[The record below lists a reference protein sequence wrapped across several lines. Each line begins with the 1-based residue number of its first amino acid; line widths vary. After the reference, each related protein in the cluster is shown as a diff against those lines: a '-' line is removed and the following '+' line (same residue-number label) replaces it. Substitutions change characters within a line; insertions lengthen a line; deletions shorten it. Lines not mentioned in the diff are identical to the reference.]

1 MRSRSKAFIFDG
13 DSVSTNSTTG
23 VILRDFSL
31 EGSGADS
38 AKHPANR
45 ISAACQMLR
54 RLSMTS
60 RMKWKRFKLNR
71 CLVLALL
78 CFTVACSPR
87 DFLTR
92 RLATDLIAGSE
103 TFKTTQ
109 LFWLRTGVISNKDYT
124 SPEYL
129 LLRRNGWITGS
140 TAACTP
146 DVAAAPCWDV
156 VITPLGV
163 DALRDWVAATAATS
177 QYISVPV
184 AQRELLGLSGIRK
197 NGNFA
202 DVDFQW
208 RWAAVNE
215 VGAALYSKGTEYTST
230 VGFAHYDDGW
240 RVIEGGNLRSSQGLN
255 DALKNAEPMP

>member
-1 MRSRSKAFIFDG
+1 MRRQLTA
-13 DSVSTNSTTG
+13 
-23 VILRDFSL
+23 
-31 EGSGADS
+31 
-38 AKHPANR
+38 
-45 ISAACQMLR
+45 
-54 RLSMTS
+54 
-60 RMKWKRFKLNR
+60 
-71 CLVLALL
+71 LVFTAL

-109 LFWLRTGVISNKDYT
+109 LFWLRTGVIPAKDYT

-129 LLRRNGWITGS
+129 VLRRNGWITGTS
-140 TAACTP
+140 AACTP
-146 DVAAAPCWDV
+146 NLPPPCWDV

-163 DALRDWVAATAATS
+163 DALRDWVAATAATT

-184 AQRELLGLSGIRK
+184 AQREMLGLTGIRRS
-197 NGNFA
+197 GNVA

-215 VGAALYSKGTEYTST
+215 VGAALYAKGTEYSST
-230 VGFAHYDDGW
+230 VGFVHYDDGW
-240 RVIEGGNLRSSQGLN
+240 RVIEGGPLRSSQGLS
-255 DALKNAEPMP
+255 DALKNAEPAQ

>member
-1 MRSRSKAFIFDG
+1 MRSRQTAIIFDG
-13 DSVSTNSTTG
+13 GLVARNPTTG
-23 VILRDFSL
+23 VILRDFGL
-31 EGSGADS
+31 EGSGAGS
-38 AKHPANR
+38 ATSGINF
-45 ISAACQMLR
+45 ISASRQMLR
-54 RLSMTS
+54 KLSMTPRTKGRKIRLS
-60 RMKWKRFKLNR
+60 VVF
-71 CLVLALL
+71 ALL
-78 CFTVACSPR
+78 CLTVACSPR

-129 LLRRNGWITGS
+129 VLRRNGWITGS

-146 DVAAAPCWDV
+146 DLGAAPCWDV

-163 DALRDWVAATAATS
+163 DALRDWVAATAASS

-202 DVDFQW
+202 DVDFRW

-215 VGAALYSKGTEYTST
+215 VGGALYAKGTEYSST

>member
-1 MRSRSKAFIFDG
+1 MRPRQTAIIFDG
-13 DSVSTNSTTG
+13 GLEAGNPTAG

-31 EGSGADS
+31 EGSGALS
-38 AKHPANR
+38 VTSQAHC
-45 ISAACQMLR
+45 ISSSRQMLR
-54 RLSMTS
+54 KLSMTS
-60 RMKWKRFKLNR
+60 RLRWKFSRYLI
-71 CLVLALL
+71 LVLALL
-78 CFTVACSPR
+78 CFTVGCSPR

-129 LLRRNGWITGS
+129 VLRRHGWITGS
-140 TAACTP
+140 TAACTA
-146 DVAAAPCWDV
+146 DLGAAPCWDV

-163 DALRDWVAATAATS
+163 DALRDWVAATAASS

-202 DVDFQW
+202 DVDFRW

-215 VGAALYSKGTEYTST
+215 VGAALYAKGTEYSST

-240 RVIEGGNLRSSQGLN
+240 RVIEGGSLRSSQGLN
-255 DALKNAEPMP
+255 DALKNAEPVP

>member
-1 MRSRSKAFIFDG
+1 MRRRQAVLIFA
-13 DSVSTNSTTG
+13 V
-23 VILRDFSL
+23 L
-31 EGSGADS
+31 
-38 AKHPANR
+38 
-45 ISAACQMLR
+45 
-54 RLSMTS
+54 
-60 RMKWKRFKLNR
+60 
-71 CLVLALL
+71 CL
-78 CFTVACSPR
+78 TVACSPR

-109 LFWLRTGVISNKDYT
+109 LFWLRTGAISNKDYT

-129 LLRRNGWITGS
+129 VLRRHGWITATG
-140 TAACTP
+140 TACSA
-146 DVAAAPCWDV
+146 DVGPAPCWDV

-202 DVDFQW
+202 DCDFQW
-208 RWAAVNE
+208 RWAPVNE
-215 VGAALYSKGTEYTST
+215 VGAALYAKGTEYNST
-230 VGFAHYDDGW
+230 VGFVRYDDGW
-240 RVIEGGNLRSSQGLN
+240 RVIESGPLRSSQGLN
-255 DALKNAEPMP
+255 DALKNAEPVQ

>member
-1 MRSRSKAFIFDG
+1 MRTAFIFESG
-13 DSVSTNSTTG
+13 TVSTNSATG

-31 EGSGADS
+31 EGSRAGS
-38 AKHPANR
+38 ATRRANCKFTSR
-45 ISAACQMLR
+45 LLLR
-54 RLSMTS
+54 KLSMTP
-60 RMKWKRFKLNR
+60 RLRWKRFNLGR
-71 CLVLALL
+71 YLILAML

-92 RLATDLIAGSE
+92 RLGTDLIAGSE

-129 LLRRNGWITGS
+129 VLRRHGWITGS

-146 DVAAAPCWDV
+146 DLGQAPCWDV

-215 VGAALYSKGTEYTST
+215 VGAALYAKGTEYSST

>member
-1 MRSRSKAFIFDG
+1 MRPRQTAFIFDG
-13 DSVSTNSTTG
+13 GSVSTNPATG
-23 VILRDFSL
+23 VVLRDFSL
-31 EGSGADS
+31 GGSRADS
-38 AKHPANR
+38 ATFQANH
-45 ISAACQMLR
+45 ISASRQMLR
-54 RLSMTS
+54 KLSMTPGISWKQFKPS
-60 RMKWKRFKLNR
+60 RYLIF
-71 CLVLALL
+71 ALL

-129 LLRRNGWITGS
+129 VLRRHGWITGS

-146 DVAAAPCWDV
+146 DLGAAPCWDV

-184 AQRELLGLSGIRK
+184 AQRELLGLSGVRK

-215 VGAALYSKGTEYTST
+215 VGAALYAKGTEYNST

-255 DALKNAEPMP
+255 DALKNAEPVP